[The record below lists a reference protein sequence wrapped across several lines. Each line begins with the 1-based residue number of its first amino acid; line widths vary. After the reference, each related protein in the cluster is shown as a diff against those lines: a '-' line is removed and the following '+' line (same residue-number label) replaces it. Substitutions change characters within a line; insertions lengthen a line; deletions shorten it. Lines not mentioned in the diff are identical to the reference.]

1 MKIRDVIVI
10 GGGPGGMTAA
20 IYTSRQRLKTLLVE
34 KGLCGGLL
42 ANTDIIEN
50 YPGFPEGVQGRDLA
64 VKLKEQAQR
73 FEAEISEFTEVKR
86 IEPAGKLLRINSN
99 KGDYTAHALIVA
111 SGSIPRK
118 LNVPGEDEYIGRGVS
133 YCAICDAPLYKDKT
147 VLVLGGGNTA
157 AEEALFLTEFAREVI
172 LVHRRNELRADG
184 IFQERLTKNKKIKL
198 ILNHVVVSINGKDFV
213 ESITVRDKESNKESK
228 IETSGIFV
236 YIGFLPNAGFLE
248 GLVEL
253 DKDEFI
259 ITNEKMETSLPG
271 IYAAGDV
278 RAKEVRQITVACG
291 EGALAA
297 VSARN
302 YLNGK
307 NKKY

>member
-1 MKIRDVIVI
+1 MKETSYDVIVI

-20 IYTSRQRLKTLLVE
+20 IYTSRQRLKTLLLE

-50 YPGFPEGVQGRDLA
+50 YPGFPKGVQGRDLV
-64 VKLKEQAQR
+64 VKLKEQTQR
-73 FEAEISEFTEVKR
+73 FEAEISEFTEVKK
-86 IEPAGKLLRINSN
+86 IEPAGKLLTIYSN
-99 KGDYTAHALIVA
+99 KKDYTARTLIVA

-172 LVHRRNELRADG
+172 LVHRRKELRADG
-184 IFQERLTKNKKIKL
+184 IFQERLTKNRKIKL
-198 ILNHVVVSINGKDFV
+198 MLNHIVVSINGKDFV
-213 ESITVRDKESNKESK
+213 ESITVRHKESNKESK
-228 IETSGIFV
+228 IEISGIFV
-236 YIGFLPNAGFLE
+236 YIGFLPNAGFLD

-253 DKDEFI
+253 DKDGFI
-259 ITNEKMETSLPG
+259 ITNEKMETFLPG
-271 IYAAGDV
+271 IYAVGDV
-278 RAKEVRQITVACG
+278 RSKEVRQITVACG
-291 EGALAA
+291 EGAVAA
-297 VSARN
+297 VAVRE
-302 YLNGK
+302 YL
-307 NKKY
+307 KK

>member
-1 MKIRDVIVI
+1 MKETSYDVIVI

-20 IYTSRQRLKTLLVE
+20 IYTSRQRLKTLLLE

-50 YPGFPEGVQGRDLA
+50 YPGFPEGIQGRDLV
-64 VKLKEQAQR
+64 VKFKEQTQR
-73 FEAEISEFTEVKR
+73 FEADISEFTEVKR
-86 IEPAGKLLRINSN
+86 IEPAGKLIKIYSN
-99 KGDYTAHALIVA
+99 KKDYTARSLIVA

-118 LNVPGEDEYIGRGVS
+118 VNVSGEDEYIGRGVS

-172 LVHRRNELRADG
+172 LIHRRKELRADG

-198 ILNHVVVSINGKDFV
+198 MLNHIVVSINGKASV

-228 IETSGIFV
+228 VEASGIFV
-236 YIGFLPNAGFLE
+236 YIGFLPNAGFLD
-248 GLVEL
+248 GLVKL
-253 DKDEFI
+253 DKDGFI
-259 ITNEKMETSLPG
+259 ITNEKMETSLRG
-271 IYAAGDV
+271 VYAVGDV
-278 RAKEVRQITVACG
+278 RSKEVRQITVACA
-291 EGALAA
+291 EGAIAA
-297 VSARN
+297 IAVRE
-302 YLNGK
+302 YLK
-307 NKKY
+307 C